1 MRTFFSMDINRVHI
15 KTTSLRILMIL
26 LSMSL
31 VSCASTT
38 PSIKN
43 FGSGKSE
50 TINLPTIGSEST
62 VTLGESMLSKRTG
75 YYVDCLIPNITF
87 FTSGVR
93 MQSNTP
99 MCADGTNA
107 NSFRATAHGG
117 SVHTLVPSDEKRP
130 RRLCIYEG
138 VGLYE
143 ACKEPLLD
151 SDYQIVTNFV
161 SQKNSFEQSIEY
173 LGHTDQV
180 LKFVY
185 AEMYDN
191 SARPSFNRNFEV
203 DLRKGS
209 TLTFKGASLE
219 ILDYSNSSVTYKV
232 LENF

>member
-1 MRTFFSMDINRVHI
+1 
-15 KTTSLRILMIL
+15 
-26 LSMSL
+26 
-31 VSCASTT
+31 VSYT
-38 PSIKN
+38 PSVKN

-50 TINLPTIGSEST
+50 TIDLPTIGSKST

-75 YYVDCLIPNITF
+75 YYRDCLIPNVTF

-93 MQSNTP
+93 MQLNTP

-107 NSFRATAHGG
+107 NSFRATAHDGR
-117 SVHTLVPSDEKRP
+117 VHTLVPSDEKRQ
-130 RRLCIYEG
+130 RRLCIGEG
-138 VGLYE
+138 LGIYE

-161 SQKNSFEQSIEY
+161 SQKNSFQQSIEY

-185 AEMYDN
+185 AEMYDD

-203 DLRKGS
+203 DLRKDS
-209 TLTFKGASLE
+209 ILTFKGASLE

>member
-1 MRTFFSMDINRVHI
+1 MVFSMLKFNLLQV
-15 KTTSLRILMIL
+15 KTNSYRILMIL

-31 VSCASTT
+31 VACASTT

-75 YYVDCLIPNITF
+75 YYVDCLIPNINF

-93 MQSNTP
+93 MKSNTP

-138 VGLYE
+138 RGIYE

-161 SQKNSFEQSIEY
+161 SQKNSFQQSIEY
-173 LGHTDQV
+173 LGHTNQV

-185 AEMYDN
+185 TEMYDD
-191 SARPSFNRNFEV
+191 SARLSFNRNFEV

>member
-1 MRTFFSMDINRVHI
+1 MLKFNLVHI

-31 VSCASTT
+31 VSCAST
-38 PSIKN
+38 SVIKN

-50 TINLPTIGSEST
+50 TINVPTIGSEST

-75 YYVDCLIPNITF
+75 FYVDCLIPNITF
-87 FTSGVR
+87 FTNGVR
-93 MQSNTP
+93 MQLNTP
-99 MCADGTNA
+99 MCANGTNA

-130 RRLCIYEG
+130 RRLCIGEG
-138 VGLYE
+138 LGIYE

-161 SQKNSFEQSIEY
+161 SQKNSFQQSIEY

-180 LKFVY
+180 LKFFY
-185 AEMYDN
+185 AEMIYD

-203 DLRKGS
+203 DLRKS
-209 TLTFKGASLE
+209 SILTFKGASLE